1 MALRRIGHTRI
12 FPEDRSNKL
21 PPGKKTTVPSREVEL
36 KFQLGPDSEAILR
49 ADDIFGPAAQQV
61 HQITTYHDTP
71 DCLLFA
77 AGLSLRIR
85 QVNDSFVQCVKSRD
99 NGHGLASS
107 RDEWQWPVANGT
119 PDVGMLAGVPELA
132 SIAEQLH
139 GRLGPVIVTDV
150 WRTKRLV
157 ALDDGAAAE
166 ASLDIGTVSSGAL
179 SEPICE
185 LELELARGPVS
196 PLYRLA
202 IRLAAL
208 APMWVSAQ
216 SKAARGWSLCNGHD
230 GGAVHLPKVKIG
242 KKVSVAAGL
251 HQIIGALLSHLT
263 RNIAPT
269 LSGDAEALRQ
279 MRGALRNLRAVFRLF
294 APMLARNERTRFDG
308 PLRQFAQTLGA
319 ARDWDVF
326 CLQTLP
332 AAISDLPEIG
342 WKKLSAL
349 AGAKRA
355 TLHAAVQ
362 EAICGPQFTRLI
374 LDFALWAETCQ
385 TTPLDIGTK
394 QLNKRLSKI
403 APALLDKIAE
413 KADRAGRHPGRLPM
427 PELHDFRKALDRL
440 NVAVRFLGS
449 PYPAHAVLAYRQ
461 RSDAVRDI
469 IGATNDAEVTTALAL
484 DLAADG
490 SPAVSACAAA
500 LATWAEQRQADALTG
515 LKRAAR
521 KFRTEPVFWRD

>member
-1 MALRRIGHTRI
+1 MPAGQ
-12 FPEDRSNKL
+12 E
-21 PPGKKTTVPSREVEL
+21 TTVPSREVEL
-36 KFQLGPDSEAILR
+36 KFQLLPGSEAILR
-49 ADDIFGPAAQQV
+49 ADDIFGPAAQRV

-77 AGLSLRIR
+77 SGLSLRIR

-119 PDVGMLAGVPELA
+119 PDVGILAGVPELA
-132 SIAEQLH
+132 SIAGQLH
-139 GRLGPVIVTDV
+139 GRLGPIIVTDV
-150 WRTKRLV
+150 WRTKRLLV
-157 ALDDGAAAE
+157 LENGAEAE
-166 ASLDIGTVSSGAL
+166 ASLDSGSVASGAT

-185 LELELARGPVS
+185 LELELMHGPVA
-196 PLYRLA
+196 PLYHLA
-202 IRLAAL
+202 KRLAAL

-216 SKAARGWSLCNGHD
+216 SKAARGWSLRNGHN
-230 GGAVHLPKVKIG
+230 GGAMHLPKAKIG

-251 HQIIGALLSHLT
+251 HQIIGALLSHLIQ
-263 RNIAPT
+263 NIAPT
-269 LSGDAEALRQ
+269 LSGDPEALRQ
-279 MRGALRNLRAVFRLF
+279 MRGALRQLRAVFRLF
-294 APMLARNERTRFDG
+294 RPLLDGDETARLIP

-319 ARDWDVF
+319 SRDWDVF

-332 AAISDLPEIG
+332 TAISDLPETG
-342 WKKLSAL
+342 WKKLSVL
-349 AGAKRA
+349 AKAKRA
-355 TLHAAVQ
+355 TTRAAVRA
-362 EAICGPQFTRLI
+362 AICGPHFTRLI
-374 LDFALWAETCQ
+374 LDFALWAETCK
-385 TTPLDIGTK
+385 TTPLNIGTK

-413 KADRAGRHPGRLPM
+413 KADQAGRHPGRLLM

-449 PYPAHAVLAYRQ
+449 TYPAHAVLAYRK

-469 IGATNDAEVTTALAL
+469 IGATNDAVVTKALAL
-484 DLAADG
+484 ELAADG

-500 LATWAEQRQADALTG
+500 LATWAMQRQAHVLTD
-515 LKRAAR
+515 LKQAAR
-521 KFRTEPVFWRD
+521 KFRTEPPFWRD